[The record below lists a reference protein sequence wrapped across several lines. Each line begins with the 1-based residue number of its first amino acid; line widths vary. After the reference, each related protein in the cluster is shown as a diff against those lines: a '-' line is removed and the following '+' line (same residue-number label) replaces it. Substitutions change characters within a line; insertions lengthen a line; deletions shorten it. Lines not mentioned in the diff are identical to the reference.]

1 MSDLELLSNIKPE
14 RLLSLETRRNELR
27 ALVIE
32 NPFIEATKETEE
44 IARKRRT
51 ALLKGRTT
59 VEKEVKLITS
69 TIAGISKS
77 VREEGENLINILRD
91 AENTQ
96 QESIDKYDAI
106 AEQLKAEKK
115 RIEFERV
122 SAIRTKIAELTRTFL
137 NRIGRIS
144 SLSEAEELSQL
155 LSNTQADITTD
166 EYAEF
171 ISEVEQLFSE
181 WNTMVAAQTIVW
193 SEREAR
199 ERTEL
204 VERFERMFG
213 AGTCPWDWSMVL
225 LRKNVTE
232 SEAAKIKKDEE
243 QRLANAKKLKE
254 LSDLIENEKVLK
266 EKADQE
272 RKVRMGQLMTQ
283 YMKLIPNSDPYS
295 KTEAE
300 LLSGI
305 AVVKAEAETRAKQE
319 LAKLEAKKLQ
329 EEILLKAARDEAEK
343 LRLEKLKPVKEMVL
357 DMINSLSYSGPS
369 ESIVISEELG
379 KVLSNF
385 NDEVSLLKEKYKN
398 TVNTL

>member
-213 AGTCPWDWSMVL
+213 AGT
-225 LRKNVTE
+225 LRNPK
-232 SEAAKIKKDEE
+232 
-243 QRLANAKKLKE
+243 QRK
-254 LSDLIENEKVLK
+254 
-266 EKADQE
+266 
-272 RKVRMGQLMTQ
+272 
-283 YMKLIPNSDPYS
+283 
-295 KTEAE
+295 
-300 LLSGI
+300 
-305 AVVKAEAETRAKQE
+305 
-319 LAKLEAKKLQ
+319 
-329 EEILLKAARDEAEK
+329 
-343 LRLEKLKPVKEMVL
+343 
-357 DMINSLSYSGPS
+357 
-369 ESIVISEELG
+369 
-379 KVLSNF
+379 
-385 NDEVSLLKEKYKN
+385 
-398 TVNTL
+398 